1 MISERPDISE
11 LQGCACYQVRRL
23 SRQITQAYDRHL
35 SACGLTTTQFALL
48 TAVNT
53 NGPVAVTGLA
63 EALGMDRTT
72 LTRLLKPLEREG
84 LVAIAP
90 STDRRIRVV
99 SLSAAGR
106 DRFECAIP
114 HWKDAYRELRDRIG
128 RERFDALRATLG
140 EASLLLAPPS
150 QPVQA
155 A

>member
-1 MISERPDISE
+1 MISERPDISA
-11 LQGCACYQVRRL
+11 LHGCACYQVRRL

-72 LTRLLKPLEREG
+72 LTRLIKPLEREG
-84 LVAIAP
+84 LVMIAP
-90 STDRRIRVV
+90 SKDRRIRVV
-99 SLSAAGR
+99 ALTAGGR
-106 DRFECAIP
+106 DRFERAIP

-128 RERFDALRATLG
+128 RERLEALRATLG
-140 EASLLLAPPS
+140 EASALLSASPP
-150 QPVQA
+150 QA
-155 A
+155 VP